1 MNVRNSLIFSL
12 AFLFLLLLPTIG
24 FAEKGANEADGNG
37 KPAEKNVVDLKKTS
51 KIAEP
56 KDNGKSV
63 SSRNENDKV
72 TTSKAESPKAD
83 HSKKP
88 ELVSPHNE
96 KQPEPS
102 KKLPDQAN
110 EKAKE
115 ARMMKTEKGKKSN
128 PNRPIHKVSKPKES
142 SETVM
147 ISGGFEPVE
156 QVQIEQLQDKSANRS
171 DNSSAE
177 EPSKNQEINSVTI
190 EDNDDIPLENLPE
203 QFPEKE
209 SQELFISQTK
219 PSGSN
224 SKGHSSD
231 QKVSSKSIVDLIA
244 NSLEEIRV
252 NFLQPYVMR
261 QHIYRDQWVNAP
273 PAPPPENALFSNN
286 I

>member
-12 AFLFLLLLPTIG
+12 AFLFLLLFPTIG
-24 FAEKGANEADGNG
+24 FAEKGANQAEGNG
-37 KPAEKNVVDLKKTS
+37 KPAEKHVVDLKKTS
-51 KIAEP
+51 KIAES
-56 KDNGKSV
+56 KGNGKSV
-63 SSRNENDKV
+63 SSRNENAKV
-72 TTSKAESPKAD
+72 TTSKAESSKAD

-115 ARMMKTEKGKKSN
+115 ARMMKTEKVKKSN
-128 PNRPIHKVSKPKES
+128 PNRPIHKVSKPK

-147 ISGGFEPVE
+147 IIRGFEPIE
-156 QVQIEQLQDKSANRS
+156 QVQIEHLQDSSANRS
-171 DNSSAE
+171 VNSFAKESL
-177 EPSKNQEINSVTI
+177 KNQEINSVNI
-190 EDNDDIPLENLPE
+190 VANDDIPLENLPE
-203 QFPEKE
+203 QFPKKE

-224 SKGHSSD
+224 LKGQSSD

-273 PAPPPENALFSNN
+273 PAPPPENALFF
-286 I
+286 

>member
-1 MNVRNSLIFSL
+1 MNVCNSLIFTL
-12 AFLFLLLLPTIG
+12 TFLFLLLLPTIG
-24 FAEKGANEADGNG
+24 FAEKGANQADGNG
-37 KPAEKNVVDLKKTS
+37 KPAEENVVDLNKTS
-51 KIAEP
+51 KKVEP

-63 SSRNENDKV
+63 SSRKENAKV
-72 TTSKAESPKAD
+72 TTSKAD

-88 ELVSPHNE
+88 ELVLPPKA

-128 PNRPIHKVSKPKES
+128 PNRSIHKVSKPKES
-142 SETVM
+142 SETVL

-171 DNSSAE
+171 DKSSAE
-177 EPSKNQEINSVTI
+177 EPSKIQEINSVTI
-190 EDNDDIPLENLPE
+190 EDHDDIPLENLPE
-203 QFPEKE
+203 QFPKKE

-231 QKVSSKSIVDLIA
+231 QKVSSKSNVDLIA
-244 NSLEEIRV
+244 NSLEELRV
-252 NFLQPYVMR
+252 NFLQPYVMK

-273 PAPPPENALFSNN
+273 PAPPPENALFF
-286 I
+286 